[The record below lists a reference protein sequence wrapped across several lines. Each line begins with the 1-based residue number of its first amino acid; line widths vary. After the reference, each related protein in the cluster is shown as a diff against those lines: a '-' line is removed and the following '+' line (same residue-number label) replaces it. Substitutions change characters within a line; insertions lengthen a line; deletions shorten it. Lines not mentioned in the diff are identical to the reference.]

1 MHKGKFITFEGGEG
15 SGKSTQIDLL
25 FKKLKKNGIE
35 VIKTR
40 EPGGTI
46 VGEKIRDILVKGS
59 TNHITPYTELLLNSA
74 SRKEH
79 IENLIKPNLD
89 IGNWVLCDRF
99 TDSTLVYQGYG
110 HGLEINMVENINQY
124 TVSNY
129 SPDLTFILDLEPNDG
144 LIRASK
150 RKTKED
156 RYEKMDVSFHLK
168 IREAYLEIAK
178 KNKKKYKI
186 INANE
191 SKELIARNIYKIIS
205 DLFSIK

>member
-186 INANE
+186 INATE

-205 DLFSIK
+205 DLF

>member
-150 RKTKED
+150 RKTK
-156 RYEKMDVSFHLK
+156 
-168 IREAYLEIAK
+168 
-178 KNKKKYKI
+178 
-186 INANE
+186 
-191 SKELIARNIYKIIS
+191 
-205 DLFSIK
+205 